1 MKITHVKIT
10 PIAFRDPPLLNAAG
24 IHEPYALRSII
35 EIESDNGYIGLGESY
50 GDAPVLEMLT
60 NTAALLPGMSAFDT
74 HGLRQRVV
82 ATVAKGTREARIHSE
97 LAPGTDPL
105 RDVEKIYSAL
115 EVAFL
120 DLQARYLGIPLVEL
134 LGGAVR
140 REVPYSAYL
149 FYKYA
154 QHIGNPYPPDR
165 WGEVLTEEQ
174 LVREARTMV
183 DEYGFGSLKLKA
195 GALPP
200 QQEVAGLKALKRAF
214 PGLPLRID
222 PNAAWSLE
230 TSIAMGRQLEGV
242 LEYYEDPTPTLEG
255 MAELHR
261 ATGLPL
267 ATNMVV
273 VTQAQ
278 FARNVRLNAVQIILS
293 DHHYWGGLRDTQML
307 ARMCETFGLGL
318 SMHSN
323 SHLGISLLAM
333 THLAASVPHLSY
345 ACDTHYPWN
354 ADDEIL
360 VGGKVPIKNGCVAL
374 TDAPGLGVEI
384 SQDALARAHETY
396 LRCGIRNRNDTT
408 QIKKY
413 HPDWNDRQPRF

>member
-35 EIESDNGYIGLGESY
+35 EIESDNGYFGLGESY

-60 NTAALLPGMSAFDT
+60 NTAALLPGMSVFDT
-74 HGLRQRVV
+74 NGLRQRVA

-120 DLQARYLGIPLVEL
+120 DLQARYLGVPLVEL

-174 LVREARTMV
+174 LVREAQMMV

-200 QQEVAGLKALKRAF
+200 QQEVAGLKALQARVSRPAAAHRSQCSLVAADVDRDGQAARRRARILRRPDAHAGRHGRAA
-214 PGLPLRID
+214 PGDRP
-222 PNAAWSLE
+222 AAGDQHGGDDAGAVRAERAAERGADHPVGPSLL
-230 TSIAMGRQLEGV
+230 GR
-242 LEYYEDPTPTLEG
+242 
-255 MAELHR
+255 
-261 ATGLPL
+261 
-267 ATNMVV
+267 
-273 VTQAQ
+273 
-278 FARNVRLNAVQIILS
+278 
-293 DHHYWGGLRDTQML
+293 L
-307 ARMCETFGLGL
+307 AR
-318 SMHSN
+318 H
-323 SHLGISLLAM
+323 
-333 THLAASVPHLSY
+333 
-345 ACDTHYPWN
+345 
-354 ADDEIL
+354 AD
-360 VGGKVPIKNGCVAL
+360 
-374 TDAPGLGVEI
+374 
-384 SQDALARAHETY
+384 ARAHVRD
-396 LRCGIRNRNDTT
+396 LRAGPVDAL
-408 QIKKY
+408 QLAPG
-413 HPDWNDRQPRF
+413 H